1 MEHCINTRRPLPPVA
16 WVVDSAPVRTVFC
29 NLPPQ
34 KTKTIMQ
41 STISLGSC
49 PACRKLRVTTTNPN
63 PSDNWWF
70 DIAMSI
76 LSSENEDCHEDR
88 GCSRSPARPP
98 SPPSGAAQPGTNSR
112 KPEGGRWRMSDNRIR
127 AGTGAP
133 FARGKGQHGNEY
145 VTMTLTSGCNRTS
158 VEHTAGHMRGRPH
171 AGPGQPKRLQALPRT
186 GGGGDKAKQEHPGRG
201 GEQQGQTRRRP

>member
-49 PACRKLRVTTTNPN
+49 PACRKLRGNVTTTNPN

-88 GCSRSPARPP
+88 GPNPLDPCDCCRR
-98 SPPSGAAQPGTNSR
+98 QR
-112 KPEGGRWRMSDNRIR
+112 WEGG
-127 AGTGAP
+127 P
-133 FARGKGQHGNEY
+133 
-145 VTMTLTSGCNRTS
+145 
-158 VEHTAGHMRGRPH
+158 
-171 AGPGQPKRLQALPRT
+171 
-186 GGGGDKAKQEHPGRG
+186 GGDTMQGGGRG
-201 GEQQGQTRRRP
+201 GGVAARDLCVCCALDPPPGPHPLPAVPPNPERTHASQRGGDGE